1 MLKLT
6 KTKDNEAYNKII
18 KQTEE
23 LSIPYDY
30 KAKDIPIDSL
40 IKHFEAQYYFIPD
53 YQRKFTW
60 DKTRKCQFIESLLL
74 GVPINPFFV
83 AKNPSQERIGTD
95 INVADEIT
103 EDEELFRDTK
113 VYEII
118 DGVQRFSTL
127 VEFKQSKFKLEGL
140 EKLTL
145 LNDYSYSELPVQ
157 IKRDFISRDLRVI
170 IISQEADEKIRG
182 DIFKRINTSSL
193 KLETSEIRKGAYGGK
208 YYDMILE
215 LSQNQL
221 FKELCPLGDT
231 KSNRAKH
238 DELVL
243 KFFAYKEYYLEYD
256 GNATPFL
263 NKFVKTKNEDWEKS
277 PNWVKQKDRDTDDFY
292 KMLNV
297 IKNSIVY
304 GFRKSNTAN
313 STPTAR
319 FEALAVGVGLAL
331 KEDPTITEA
340 NFSSWINSIEF
351 LDVTTAGAS
360 NNKSKLIRRVEYV
373 RDKILE
379 SV

>member
-1 MLKLT
+1 MLTLT
-6 KTKDNEAYNKII
+6 KTRDNEAYNEII

-83 AKNPSQERIGTD
+83 AKNTAQEKTLVD
-95 INVADEIT
+95 TNYLDEIT
-103 EDEELFRDTK
+103 EEDELFKNTK
-113 VYEII
+113 VFEII

-127 VEFKQSKFKLEGL
+127 FEFKQNQFKLEGL

-145 LNDYSYSELPVQ
+145 LNEFSYSELPVQ
-157 IKRDFISRDLRVI
+157 IKREFISRDLRVI
-170 IISQEADEKIRG
+170 IISQEADEKVRS

-193 KLETSEIRKGAYGGK
+193 ILEKSEIRKGAYPGK

-231 KSNRAKH
+231 KTNRAKH

-243 KFFAYKEYYLEYD
+243 KFFAYKECYLEYN
-256 GNATPFL
+256 GQPTTFL

-277 PNWVKQKDRDTDDFY
+277 PNWVKQKDHDTDDFY

-297 IKNSIVY
+297 IKNSVGF
-304 GFRKSNTAN
+304 GFRKSNKAN

-340 NFSSWINSIEF
+340 NFSSWINSKEF

>member
-6 KTKDNEAYNKII
+6 KTKNNEAYSEII

-83 AKNPSQERIGTD
+83 AKNTAKENEDTD
-95 INVADEIT
+95 ITFVDEIS
-103 EDEELFRDTK
+103 EDDVLYKNTRVF
-113 VYEII
+113 EII

-127 VEFKQSKFKLEGL
+127 VEFKQNKFQLEGL

-145 LNDYSYSELPVQ
+145 LNDFCYSDLPVQ

-170 IISQEADEKIRG
+170 IISQDADEKVRS

-193 KLETSEIRKGAYGGK
+193 ILETSEIRKGAYGGK

-231 KSNRAKH
+231 KTNRAKH

-243 KFFAYKEYYLEYD
+243 KFFAYKECYLEYD
-256 GNATPFL
+256 GKPTLFL
-263 NKFVKTKNEDWEKS
+263 NKFVETKNKEWENS
-277 PNWVKQKDRDTDDFY
+277 SNWVEHKDHDTDDFY
-292 KMLNV
+292 RMLNV
-297 IKNSIVY
+297 VKNSITY
-304 GFRKSNTAN
+304 GFRKSVTSK

-331 KEDPTITEA
+331 KEDPTITA
-340 NFSSWINSIEF
+340 ADVSLWINSQEF
-351 LDVTTAGAS
+351 LSVTTAGAS

-373 RDKILE
+373 RDKFLN

>member
-1 MLKLT
+1 MSNIA
-6 KTKDNEAYNKII
+6 KDNETYNNIV
-18 KQTEE
+18 KQAEE

-40 IKHFEAQYYFIPD
+40 IKHFEAEYYFIPD
-53 YQRKFTW
+53 YQRNFTW

-83 AKNPSQERIGTD
+83 AKNTAQEQTLV
-95 INVADEIT
+95 NTNYLNEIT
-103 EDEELFRDTK
+103 EEDELFKNTK
-113 VYEII
+113 VFEII

-127 VEFKQSKFKLEGL
+127 FEFKQNRFKLEGL

-145 LNDYSYSELPVQ
+145 LNELSYSELPVQ
-157 IKRDFISRDLRVI
+157 IKREFISRDLRVI
-170 IISQEADEKIRG
+170 IISQEADEKVRS

-193 KLETSEIRKGAYGGK
+193 ILETSEIRKGAYPGK

-231 KSNRAKH
+231 KTNRAKH

-243 KFFAYKEYYLEYD
+243 KFFAYKECYLEYN
-256 GNATPFL
+256 GQPTHFL

-277 PNWVKQKDRDTDDFY
+277 SNWVKQKDHDTDDFY

-297 IKNSIVY
+297 IKNSIDF
-304 GFRKSNTAN
+304 GFRKSNKAN

-331 KEDPTITEA
+331 KEDPTITKV
-340 NFSSWINSIEF
+340 NFSSWITSKEF

-360 NNKSKLIRRVEYV
+360 NNKSKLVRRVEYV
-373 RDKILE
+373 RNKILE